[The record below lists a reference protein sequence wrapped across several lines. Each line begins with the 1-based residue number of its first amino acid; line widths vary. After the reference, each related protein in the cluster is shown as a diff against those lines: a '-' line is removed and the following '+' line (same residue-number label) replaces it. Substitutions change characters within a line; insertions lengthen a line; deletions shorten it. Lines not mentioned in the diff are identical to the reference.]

1 MMRNLSGAV
10 SRRRWLQGSA
20 LGLGAASSGV
30 AIAAELPV
38 PASLPDELAAAL
50 KKGGPLLVMVT
61 LRGCPFCKIATEN
74 YLLPLQR
81 EQGVAIVQID
91 MRSKK
96 TLQGF
101 GGPPQSQE
109 SLSRLWGIKVA
120 PTVLF
125 FGRGGVE
132 VAERLVGGYLP
143 DFYGAYLDERVRT
156 ARAAVRA

>member
-1 MMRNLSGAV
+1 MMRNLAGAV

-20 LGLGAASSGV
+20 LALGAASSG
-30 AIAAELPV
+30 AATAAELPV

-81 EQGVAIVQID
+81 EQALSIVQID

-156 ARAAVRA
+156 ARAAVRV

>member
-1 MMRNLSGAV
+1 MMRKLSGAV

-20 LGLGAASSGV
+20 LALGAATSGV

-81 EQGVAIVQID
+81 EQALSIVQID

-96 TLQGF
+96 TIQGF

>member
-1 MMRNLSGAV
+1 MMHKLSGNV
-10 SRRRWLQGSA
+10 SRRHWLQGT
-20 LGLGAASSGV
+20 LLTLGAASASAV
-30 AIAAELPV
+30 RAADLPV
-38 PASLPDELAAAL
+38 PVSLPDELAVAL

-81 EQGVAIVQID
+81 EQALSIVQID

-96 TLQGF
+96 AIQGF
-101 GGPPQSQE
+101 GGAPQSQE

-125 FGRGGVE
+125 FGGGGLE

>member
-1 MMRNLSGAV
+1 MMHNLSGV
-10 SRRRWLQGSA
+10 LSRRRWLAGTLLS
-20 LGLGAASSGV
+20 LGAVHATGV
-30 AIAAELPV
+30 SAAELAV

-61 LRGCPFCKIATEN
+61 LRGCPFCKIATQN

-81 EQGVAIVQID
+81 EHGVSIVQID
-91 MRSKK
+91 MRSRQ
-96 TLQGF
+96 LIQGF
-101 GGPPQSQE
+101 GGAPQTQE

-156 ARAAVRA
+156 ARSAMRT